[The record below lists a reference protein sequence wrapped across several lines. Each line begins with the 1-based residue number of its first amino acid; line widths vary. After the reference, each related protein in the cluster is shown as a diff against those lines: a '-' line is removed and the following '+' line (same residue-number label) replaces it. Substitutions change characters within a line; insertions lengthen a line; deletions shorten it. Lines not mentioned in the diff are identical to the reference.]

1 MGADVTSTLLQR
13 ERTLHPPSSNGS
25 GRYIHP
31 PPMGAAC
38 ETRHPM
44 SATYV
49 AGILNLISNGSYLYI
64 CHPILGMA
72 SKGSFL
78 YISCHESVSPIRAV
92 FTNISCYVTTPLI
105 KREDLLPNRRIKSHL
120 QKARDPA
127 SAAMHHC
134 NRKK

>member
-1 MGADVTSTLLQR
+1 MIGAFSRCLSRALQW

-25 GRYIHP
+25 GRVHP
-31 PPMGAAC
+31 PSSNGSGRYINPPPIGAVC
-38 ETRHPM
+38 EARHPM

-105 KREDLLPNRRIKSHL
+105 KREDLLPKSRI
-120 QKARDPA
+120 
-127 SAAMHHC
+127 
-134 NRKK
+134 